1 MEFRKSIKTD
11 LLHIMKII
19 QQAQA
24 YFKEQNIDQWQNNY
38 PNEEV
43 ILSDMEK
50 GNSYVMMKDGHI
62 VGTTVISFEKEKTY
76 DQIYEG
82 KWLTNDDSGVIHRV
96 AVDNSYKGLGLSHE
110 IIKYTE
116 KLCIEKGVHSI
127 KVDTHKENIPMQKL
141 LRKNGFEYCGIIY
154 LENGAE
160 RLAFEKI
167 I

>member
-1 MEFRKSIKTD
+1 MEFRKSMKTD
-11 LLHIMKII
+11 LLHIMKMI

-43 ILSDMEK
+43 ILSDIEK

-116 KLCIEKGVHSI
+116 KLCVEKGVHSI